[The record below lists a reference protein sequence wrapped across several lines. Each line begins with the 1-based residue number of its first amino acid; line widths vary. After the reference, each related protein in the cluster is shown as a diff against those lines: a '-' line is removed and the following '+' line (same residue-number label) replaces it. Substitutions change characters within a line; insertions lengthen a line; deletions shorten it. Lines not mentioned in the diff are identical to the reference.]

1 MKKLIK
7 NSERKKVTFF
17 SRSKQRLWTKGE
29 TSGHFNT
36 LSIHIDCD
44 QDTILI
50 KVMPQGPT
58 CHTGSLSC
66 FNTEIASRF
75 KIQALA
81 QTIHQSAKANQSNSY
96 TQYLLKEGIEKISK
110 KFGEEAFEVVIGAI
124 KHNREEVINET
135 ADVMYHLFVLLHSL
149 DIPFSEVEQVLAHR
163 HQKEIILK
171 ASAKRFENGKV
182 V

>member
-1 MKKLIK
+1 MNKPIDFSKGLVPVILQHAQTDSVLMLGYMNEEAYRK
-7 NSERKKVTFF
+7 TLKEKKVTFF

-29 TSGHFNT
+29 TSGHFQHVE
-36 LSIHIDCD
+36 SIHIDCD

-66 FNTEIASRF
+66 FNSEFASRF

-135 ADVMYHLFVLLHSL
+135 ADVCITFLCYYIV
-149 DIPFSEVEQVLAHR
+149 
-163 HQKEIILK
+163 
-171 ASAKRFENGKV
+171 
-182 V
+182 

>member
-7 NSERKKVTFF
+7 NSERKESNLF

-29 TSGHFNT
+29 TSGHFQHVE
-36 LSIHIDCD
+36 SIHIDCD

-124 KHNREEVINET
+124 KHNQKK
-135 ADVMYHLFVLLHSL
+135 LLMKQQMSC
-149 DIPFSEVEQVLAHR
+149 ITFCVTT
-163 HQKEIILK
+163 
-171 ASAKRFENGKV
+171 
-182 V
+182 

>member
-7 NSERKKVTFF
+7 NSERKESNLF

-29 TSGHFNT
+29 TSGHFQHVE
-36 LSIHIDCD
+36 SIHIDCD

-75 KIQALA
+75 
-81 QTIHQSAKANQSNSY
+81 
-96 TQYLLKEGIEKISK
+96 
-110 KFGEEAFEVVIGAI
+110 
-124 KHNREEVINET
+124 
-135 ADVMYHLFVLLHSL
+135 
-149 DIPFSEVEQVLAHR
+149 
-163 HQKEIILK
+163 
-171 ASAKRFENGKV
+171 
-182 V
+182 